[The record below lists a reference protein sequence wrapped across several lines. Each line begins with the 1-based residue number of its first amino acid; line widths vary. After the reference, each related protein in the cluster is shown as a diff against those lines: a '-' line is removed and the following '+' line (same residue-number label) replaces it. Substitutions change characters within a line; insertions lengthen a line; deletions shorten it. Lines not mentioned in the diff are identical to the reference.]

1 VKVRGF
7 HQGQGYQ
14 SVTPAEGRIY
24 VSNRFSA
31 SRKPCA
37 EAGSIYAL
45 TNASSSRST
54 DARSKIEQSR
64 IEYNRERP
72 HPSLAHLMPEE
83 FAARNQMSSA
93 IARTDW
99 PAEKELAGAVRCAP
113 ASDSKPD
120 RFSTALRS

>member
-1 VKVRGF
+1 MKVRGF

-45 TNASSSRST
+45 TSNIFLSLPE
-54 DARSKIEQSR
+54 ARG
-64 IEYNRERP
+64 P
-72 HPSLAHLMPEE
+72 
-83 FAARNQMSSA
+83 
-93 IARTDW
+93 
-99 PAEKELAGAVRCAP
+99 
-113 ASDSKPD
+113 SKPGAMT
-120 RFSTALRS
+120 RIMPSALES